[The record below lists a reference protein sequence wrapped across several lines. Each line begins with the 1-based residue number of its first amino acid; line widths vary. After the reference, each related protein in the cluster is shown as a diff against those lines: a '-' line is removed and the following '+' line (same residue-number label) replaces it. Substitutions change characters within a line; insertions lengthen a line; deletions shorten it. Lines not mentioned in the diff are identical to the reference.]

1 MVCVMHASSVSN
13 MAQKFHYHQ
22 LGQLCS
28 SCHYNLSNIFFYL
41 KVLPTTLASFA
52 DNNLAYF
59 IHFMLCLFFGKL
71 WIWSRCNETV
81 SVVARTFWDLR
92 SCLSWAISDPVST
105 YKSKRNSLKSP
116 RCFTDSLSAHSL
128 FYMNKKVEVLESGI
142 ISFMKVR
149 VFLWCRCV
157 VYWGPSRW
165 VSRPR
170 LEGPLQ
176 QMQPWFY
183 ISKVV

>member
-22 LGQLCS
+22 LGQLRS
-28 SCHYNLSNIFFYL
+28 SCLYNLSNIFFYL

-105 YKSKRNSLKSP
+105 YKSKRNSLNKS
-116 RCFTDSLSAHSL
+116 TVLHWLTLSSFPFL
-128 FYMNKKVEVLESGI
+128 YEQKSGGFGIRYYFIYESQGVLKCLSV
-142 ISFMKVR
+142 M
-149 VFLWCRCV
+149 
-157 VYWGPSRW
+157 
-165 VSRPR
+165 
-170 LEGPLQ
+170 
-176 QMQPWFY
+176 
-183 ISKVV
+183 